1 MNLTWLQ
8 GLFLGLV
15 QGLTEFLPISSSGHL
30 VLAEEVV
37 GFHPPGLYVEVGLH
51 VATLLS
57 VFIAYWPRIVG
68 LTRGLFTGDRAAWRY
83 ASLLILASVP
93 AAIAG
98 LFFRDFFVDSFDSGV
113 SIGIQFLVTAL
124 ILWATKPVEGRATG
138 QEISVKAALLI
149 GVAQAIAIL
158 PAISRSGATIATALW
173 LGIAPSPAAEFSFLM
188 SIIAVAG
195 SAVLEARH
203 IPPGA
208 DLLAPGFL
216 VAFVAA
222 LLSGIWAIRF
232 LVALLRKGRFH
243 GFALYCAAIGV
254 FTILWYTVIRG

>member
-1 MNLTWLQ
+1 MNLGWWE

-30 VLAEEVV
+30 VLAEELV

-57 VFIAYWPRIVG
+57 VFVAYRVRIAG
-68 LTRGLFTGDRAAWRY
+68 LSRGLATGDRESWRY
-83 ASLLILASVP
+83 AGLLVLASVP
-93 AAIAG
+93 AAVAG
-98 LFFRDFFVDSFDSGV
+98 LFFREYFVESFDSGL
-113 SIGIQFLVTAL
+113 SIGVQFLITAL
-124 ILWATKPVEGRATG
+124 ILWATKPVIGRATA
-138 QEISVKAALLI
+138 ETISLSTALLI
-149 GVAQAIAIL
+149 GVAQAVAIL

-173 LGIAPSPAAEFSFLM
+173 LGIAPGPAAEFSFLL

-195 SAVLEARH
+195 SALLEARH
-203 IPPGA
+203 IPAGT

-216 VAFVAA
+216 IAFVAA

-232 LVALLRKGRFH
+232 LVALLRRGRFH
-243 GFALYCAAIGV
+243 GFAPYCAVLGG
-254 FTILWYTVIRG
+254 FTIIWYTVVRG

>member
-1 MNLTWLQ
+1 MNLSWWE

-37 GFHPPGLYVEVGLH
+37 GFHPPGLYVEVALH

-57 VFIAYWPRIVG
+57 VFIAYWSRISG
-68 LTRGLFTGDRAAWRY
+68 LTRGLLTRDRGAWRY
-83 ASLLILASVP
+83 AGLLVLGSVP
-93 AAIAG
+93 AAFAG
-98 LFFRDFFVDSFDSGV
+98 LFFRDYFVESFDSGV

-124 ILWATKPVEGRATG
+124 ILWATKPVEGKATG

-149 GVAQAIAIL
+149 GAAQALAIL
-158 PAISRSGATIATALW
+158 PAISRSGATIAAALW
-173 LGIAPSPAAEFSFLM
+173 LGIAPGPAAEFSFLL

-195 SAVLEARH
+195 SAVLEIRH

-208 DLLAPGFL
+208 DLLSPGF
-216 VAFVAA
+216 VIAFVAA

-232 LVALLRKGRFH
+232 LVALLRRGRFH
-243 GFALYCAAIGV
+243 GFAAYCAAIGI
-254 FTILWYTVIRG
+254 FTILWYTVFRG

>member
-1 MNLTWLQ
+1 MNLSWWE

-30 VLAEEVV
+30 VLAEELV

-57 VFIAYWPRIVG
+57 VFVAYRVRIAG
-68 LTRGLFTGDRAAWRY
+68 LTRGLVTADRDAWRY
-83 ASLLILASVP
+83 AGLLILASVP
-93 AAIAG
+93 AAVAG
-98 LFFRDFFVDSFDSGV
+98 LFFRDFFVESFDSGV

-124 ILWATKPVEGRATG
+124 ILWSTKPVAGRATG
-138 QEISVKAALLI
+138 QNISVMAALLI
-149 GVAQAIAIL
+149 GVAQAVAIL
-158 PAISRSGATIATALW
+158 PAISRSGATIAAALW
-173 LGIAPSPAAEFSFLM
+173 LGIAAGPAAEFSFLM

-195 SAVLEARH
+195 SALLEARH

-208 DLLAPGFL
+208 DLLAPGFVL
-216 VAFVAA
+216 GFIAA

-232 LVALLRKGRFH
+232 LVALLRRGRFH
-243 GFALYCAAIGV
+243 GFALYCAVLGV
-254 FTILWYTVIRG
+254 FTILWYTVLRG